1 MWMPRL
7 AARILLDPAAFAQA
21 VLGVA
26 LRPYQVAPARAI
38 ARSVVRRQGLRFAVL
53 MARQAGKNELS
64 ACLEAYL
71 LNLFARRGGT
81 LVKAAPTFQPQLL
94 ISQERLAARL
104 DNPWNR
110 GHWHLEHGHVIRLGE
125 ARAAF
130 FSAQPDANVVGATAD
145 ILLECDEAQ
154 DVLPDRWD
162 KAFAPMAAAENAT
175 VVFYGTP
182 WTRHTLLGRVLRELA
197 AEEAR
202 DGIQRVFR
210 ADWQAV
216 AAVHPPY
223 GQHVAREL
231 ARLGPDH
238 PLFRTQYALE
248 EVDDAAGMFPPA
260 RQARMQGD
268 HPRQEAPEPGRRYAF
283 LLDPAGVDWPD
294 QPPHL
299 ARDLTALTVVEVGEE
314 RLPLYRVV
322 LRRGWRGRPHPE
334 VAAALLD
341 LAARWQP
348 RSVVVDAT
356 GVGTGLASWL
366 QAELGERVVPVTLSA
381 SRKSAVGWTFLA
393 LCDAGR
399 VLDHRPDGSPEQA
412 AFWEEVRA
420 AQYALR
426 PSQALAW
433 GAPPGGHD
441 DWLLSLA
448 LVTLLEE
455 DRCPPPASA
464 MLLPSDEGDAPP
476 G

>member
-1 MWMPRL
+1 MWVPRL
-7 AARILLDPAAFAQA
+7 AARILLDPATFARA
-21 VLGVA
+21 ILGVT

-38 ARSVVRRQGLRFAVL
+38 ARSVLRRQGLHFAVL

-71 LNLFARRGGT
+71 LNLFARCGGT
-81 LVKAAPTFQPQLL
+81 LVKAAPTYQPQLL
-94 ISQERLAARL
+94 TSQERLTARL

-110 GHWHLEHGHVIRLGE
+110 GHWRVEHGHTVRLGE
-125 ARAAF
+125 ARAVF
-130 FSAQPDANVVGATAD
+130 LSAQPDANVVGATAD

-154 DVLPDRWD
+154 DVHPDRWD

-210 ADWQAV
+210 ADWQVV
-216 AAVHPPY
+216 AAAHLPY
-223 GQHVAREL
+223 GKHVAREL
-231 ARLGPDH
+231 ARLGQDH

-248 EVDDAAGMFPPA
+248 EVDDTAGMFPPA
-260 RQARMQGD
+260 RQARMRGD

-283 LLDPAGVDWPD
+283 LLDPAGVDWSD
-294 QPPHL
+294 QPPHPE
-299 ARDLTALTVVEVGEE
+299 RDLTALTVVEVGQE
-314 RLPLYRVV
+314 RLPMYRVV
-322 LRRGWRGRPHPE
+322 HRRGWRGKPHPE

-341 LAARWQP
+341 LVAQWNPWR
-348 RSVVVDAT
+348 VVVDAT

-366 QAELGERVVPVTLSA
+366 QAELGERVLAVTFSA
-381 SRKSAVGWTFLA
+381 ARKSATGWTFLA

-399 VLDHRPDGSPEQA
+399 VLDHRSDGSPEQA

-426 PSQALAW
+426 PGQQLAW

-448 LVTLLEE
+448 LVTALEE
-455 DRCPPPASA
+455 ERAPAPA
-464 MLLPSDEGDAPP
+464 AALLLPEG